1 MKYLIP
7 IILATSIIACGPKKE
22 TREIKSPPTL
32 TKKWETDTLLTTSE
46 SVIYDDKNN
55 VLYVSNINGDP
66 STKDGNGFISTVS
79 LEGKVTNATWVTG
92 MDAPKGMGIY
102 NGKLYVSDIDRVHEV
117 DITSAKI
124 INSYKYDSAKF
135 FNDITIDS
143 TGTVYVSDTGAGTIL
158 KLENGALVVWVEGVA
173 GVNGLLA
180 EGNDLQMVSFEL
192 GVFNTIDANKQIT
205 ERTDSLPN
213 GDGIESLEEGGYLVS
228 CWDGVVHYVS
238 PEWKNT
244 VLLDTRADTISAADI
259 EYIAE
264 KRLLL
269 VPTFFKN
276 TVVAYE
282 VSK

>member
-22 TREIKSPPTL
+22 TREIKSAPTL

-46 SVIYDDKNN
+46 SVIYDDKNG

-205 ERTDSLPN
+205 QRTDSLLN
-213 GDGIESLEEGGYLVS
+213 GDGIEALEEGGYLVS

-244 VLLDTRADTISAADI
+244 VLLDTRADTVSAADI